1 MHTGNLMPIGLHAT
15 IAIADGNAFTRQ
27 LARSMLAGYG
37 VRRII
42 ECRDGFEVIEAVE
55 RQRPHVLLIDEA
67 MPGLDGVEVT
77 RLLRK
82 SQRGVE
88 LTPVI
93 LVAASPRRERVLA
106 AIAAGAHEVVAK
118 PFSAR
123 VLHDRVLAC
132 LERPRPFVRSK
143 SYFGPVPYSHE
154 LYARIVAGAD
164 PNDLPVGTCVTRGGL
179 IDVARCAL
187 GEGCHCRAF
196 AGGDGARPALGTA
209 EEFAS
214 L

>member
-1 MHTGNLMPIGLHAT
+1 MPISLHAT
-15 IAIADGNAFTRQ
+15 IVIADGNASTRQ
-27 LARSMLAGYG
+27 LARSILAGYG
-37 VRRII
+37 VRRVI

-55 RQRPHVLLIDEA
+55 RQRPDALLIDEA

-93 LVAASPRRERVLA
+93 LVAAAPRREHVLA
-106 AIAAGAHEVVAK
+106 AISARVHEIVAK

-123 VLHDRVLAC
+123 ALHNRVSAC
-132 LERPRPFVRSK
+132 LDRPRPFVRSK
-143 SYFGPVPYSHE
+143 SYFGPVPYSKE
-154 LYARIVAGAD
+154 IYARIVAGAD
-164 PNDLPVGTCVTRGGL
+164 PNEVPVGTCVTRGGL
-179 IDVARCAL
+179 IDVVHCTL
-187 GEGCHCRAF
+187 GEGCHCRAY
-196 AGGDGARPALGTA
+196 AGKDSQRPILGTA